1 VAREVASERLAET
14 PAIPITLPTRRR
26 GRESFWHR
34 LHTQPAA
41 LFGCGVLAALLFMA
55 LFAGVL
61 APGDPFATSRQVF
74 QTPSQAH
81 PFGTDDL
88 GRDLYRSVIHGAR
101 ASLAV
106 GIFTTIISTVIGVL
120 VGASAGYFGG
130 IVDDL
135 LMRITELFQVVPRFF
150 LVLIA
155 VALFKG
161 GIGLIILLLG
171 LTYWPGTARL
181 LRGQILSLRNREHVV
196 AARAIGMRES
206 AILMRHVLP
215 MALPPIITLA
225 ALTVGGAILVEAGL
239 SFLGLGDHNVV
250 SWGALLND
258 AQQFVRR
265 AWWLSAFPGLAITV
279 TVLGLNLLTDA
290 LNEIWNPR
298 LSGR

>member
-1 VAREVASERLAET
+1 MARQVTGAPVVAT
-14 PAIPITLPTRRR
+14 PGIPITLPIHRR
-26 GRESFWHR
+26 GRDSFWHR
-34 LHTQPAA
+34 FRTQPAA
-41 LFGCGVLAALLFMA
+41 LFGCGLLAALLFIA
-55 LFAGVL
+55 LFAGIL
-61 APGDPFATSRQVF
+61 APGDPFTTSRQVF
-74 QTPSQAH
+74 QTPSRAH

-88 GRDLYRSVIHGAR
+88 GRDLYRSVMHGAR

-106 GIFTTIISTVIGVL
+106 GIITTVIATAIGVL
-120 VGASAGYFGG
+120 VGACAGYFGG

-135 LMRITELFQVVPRFF
+135 LMRLTELFQVIPRFF

-155 VALFKG
+155 VTLFKG
-161 GIGLIILLLG
+161 GVGLIILLLG
-171 LTYWPGTARL
+171 LTFWPSTARL

-196 AARAIGMRES
+196 AARAIGLRES
-206 AILMRHVLP
+206 AILIRHVLP
-215 MALPPIITLA
+215 MALPPVITLA

-279 TVLGLNLLTDA
+279 TVLGLNLLADA
-290 LNEIWNPR
+290 LNEAWNAR
-298 LSGR
+298 LSRR

>member
-1 VAREVASERLAET
+1 VVRQVTGAQMVAT
-14 PAIPITLPTRRR
+14 PVIPITFPAYRR
-26 GRESFWHR
+26 GRDRFWHR
-34 LHTQPAA
+34 FRTQPAA
-41 LFGCGVLAALLFMA
+41 LFGCGVLAALLFIA
-55 LFAGVL
+55 LFAGIL

-74 QTPSQAH
+74 QTPSRAH

-88 GRDLYRSVIHGAR
+88 GRDLYRSVMHGAR

-106 GIFTTIISTVIGVL
+106 GIITTVIATAIGVL
-120 VGASAGYFGG
+120 VGACAGYFGG

-135 LMRITELFQVVPRFF
+135 LMRLTELFQVIPRFF

-155 VALFKG
+155 VTLFKG
-161 GIGLIILLLG
+161 GVGLIILLLG
-171 LTYWPGTARL
+171 LTFWPGTARL

-196 AARAIGMRES
+196 AARAIGLRES
-206 AILMRHVLP
+206 AILVRHVLP
-215 MALPPIITLA
+215 MALPPVITLA

-279 TVLGLNLLTDA
+279 TVLGLNLLADA
-290 LNEIWNPR
+290 LNEAWNSR
-298 LSGR
+298 LSRR